1 MCLNEASEL
10 GLIRVPSKVRAPLCA
25 CGQHCWI
32 FFSSRVRAGGWKA
45 KWDTGWSTALSV
57 VLKPVPG
64 LKWICLLL
72 PYSRC
77 PHLPWDWKPG
87 AAGSSFP
94 SQLCPWFLK
103 WFRTHCRHFISLQ
116 NEWMWEG
123 VTPSLWTSGK
133 SRCPLKTLTNYLAH
147 IFGNIGQI
155 YWDGRGAFTH
165 INLVD

>member
-10 GLIRVPSKVRAPLCA
+10 GLIRSLPKSELRCAPVGSTAGSSFPQESGQEDEKPSEIL
-25 CGQHCWI
+25 
-32 FFSSRVRAGGWKA
+32 AGGQP
-45 KWDTGWSTALSV
+45 SV

-94 SQLCPWFLK
+94 SQMCPWFLK
-103 WFRTHCRHFISLQ
+103 WFRAHCRYFISLQ
-116 NEWMWEG
+116 NERMWTG

-133 SRCPLKTLTNYLAH
+133 SRCPLKTLFGTNIWKYWPTY
-147 IFGNIGQI
+147 IGMGVVRSLI
-155 YWDGRGAFTH
+155 S
-165 INLVD
+165 I